1 MTTATPP
8 VSAQDLLALVTSAR
22 DRDGVLGDLLE
33 EYSETILPA
42 RGRAAANRWYW
53 RQVWSFVWRA
63 SSPAGAALGGC
74 LCARLLLDIIAP
86 AALPEM
92 RQTLTACLT
101 LAMFA
106 LWGFLTGRRTGRTGS
121 GAVVA
126 VCGAIL
132 ATAQVMVMALLIAGI
147 AGPWIRPNPAAWAG
161 LRGGF
166 DQPLV
171 PMLLLGGTIASLGAA
186 LGKRLTGSRASIRA

>member
-1 MTTATPP
+1 
-8 VSAQDLLALVTSAR
+8 
-22 DRDGVLGDLLE
+22 
-33 EYSETILPA
+33 
-42 RGRAAANRWYW
+42 
-53 RQVWSFVWRA
+53 
-63 SSPAGAALGGC
+63 LGGC
-74 LCARLLLDIIAP
+74 LCARLLLDIVMPTAVP
-86 AALPEM
+86 AT
-92 RQTLTACLT
+92 RQMLTASLA

-106 LWGFLTGRRTGRTGS
+106 LWGFLSGRRTGRTGS

-147 AGPWIRPNPAAWAG
+147 AGPWIRPHPAAWAG
-161 LRGGF
+161 LREGF

-186 LGKRLTGSRASIRA
+186 LGKRLTSSRASIRA

>member
-8 VSAQDLLALVTSAR
+8 AWAQTLLALVTSAR

-33 EYSETILPA
+33 EFSESVLPE
-42 RGRAAANRWYW
+42 RGPAAANRWYW
-53 RQVWSFVWRA
+53 RQVWGFVWRA

-74 LCARLLLDIIAP
+74 LCARVLLDIVTP
-86 AALPEM
+86 TALPEA

-101 LAMFA
+101 LATFA
-106 LWGFLTGRRTGRTGS
+106 LVGFRTGRRTGRMES

-126 VCGAIL
+126 VCATVL
-132 ATAQVMVMALLIAGI
+132 ATAQVMAMALMIAGI
-147 AGPWIRPNPAAWAG
+147 AGPWIRPHPAAWAG
-161 LRGGF
+161 LREGF
-166 DQPLV
+166 DQPVV

-186 LGKRLTGSRASIRA
+186 LGKRFTDSRASIRA